1 MTPAGPLSGF
11 RILEMGANLTG
22 PFATM
27 LLGDQGADVI
37 KLETS
42 TGDQMRYAG
51 DSRDGIEAMGTMF
64 LSLNRSKRSIVLD
77 LKSPEGIAQARALA
91 ATCDAIVQNFR
102 PGVVE
107 RLGLSYEDVRA
118 LHPDVVYVSI
128 DGVGDVGPD
137 RDRRVY
143 DIVVQGM
150 SGFAGVQADR
160 DTNEPRTIQNAVVD
174 KTTGLVVAQAITA
187 ALLQRSRTGEG
198 QHVRVSMLNV
208 ALSFLWPE
216 AMGASTLIG
225 EGVRSGGSMAGV
237 RYVYPTS
244 DGHILLGFVSNDE
257 FAAVC
262 RAIERPELPED
273 KRFKGVGQRFANA
286 RELNPLIAERIAARP
301 TDEWLDRLR
310 AEDAV
315 FAPVNRPDTVHLDPQ
330 IVAIGAL
337 LEHDHPV
344 AGRYRQPVHPV
355 RFGGEV
361 IPLTRHAPTLGE
373 HTGEILAELDA
384 SSKGPSR

>member
-1 MTPAGPLSGF
+1 MIPNGPLSGF

-37 KLETS
+37 KLETA

-51 DSRDGIEAMGTMF
+51 NSRDGVSAMGTMF

-77 LKSPEGIAQARALA
+77 LKSPDGLANARRLA
-91 ATCDAIVQNFR
+91 ASCDVVVQNFR

-107 RLGLSYEDVRA
+107 RLGLGYEDVKA
-118 LHPDVVYVSI
+118 LKPDVIYVSI

-150 SGFAGVQADR
+150 SGFVGIQADR
-160 DTNEPRTIQNAVVD
+160 DTGEPRTIQNAVVD
-174 KTTGLVVAQAITA
+174 KTTGLVVAQAVTA
-187 ALLQRSRTGEG
+187 ALLQRSRTGQG
-198 QHVRVSMLNV
+198 QHVQVSMLNV

-225 EGVRSGGSMAGV
+225 DGVQSGGSMAGV
-237 RYVYPTS
+237 RYVYSTL
-244 DGHILLGFVSNDE
+244 DGHILLGFVSDDE

-262 RAIERPELPED
+262 RAIERTALLED
-273 KRFKGVGQRFANA
+273 PRFRGVSRRFANA
-286 RELNPLIAERIAARP
+286 RDLNPLIAERIAEMP
-301 TDEWLDRLR
+301 TAEWLGRLR

-315 FAPVNRPDTVHLDPQ
+315 FAPINQADTVHLDPQ

-337 LEHDHPV
+337 VEHDHPI
-344 AGRYRQPVHPV
+344 AGRYRQPVHPI
-355 RFGGEV
+355 RFCGAV
-361 IPLTRHAPTLGE
+361 APLTRHAPSLGQ
-373 HTGEILAELDA
+373 HTAEILAELGTRESA
-384 SSKGPSR
+384 R

>member
-1 MTPAGPLSGF
+1 MIPDRPLSGF

-37 KLETS
+37 KLETA

-51 DSRDGIEAMGTMF
+51 DSREGVNAMGTMF

-77 LKSPEGIAQARALA
+77 LKTAEGVAQARKLA
-91 ATCDAIVQNFR
+91 ATCDAVVQNFR
-102 PGVVE
+102 PGVVD
-107 RLGLSYEDVRA
+107 RLGLGYEDVRA
-118 LHPDVVYVSI
+118 LRPDIVYVSI

-160 DTNEPRTIQNAVVD
+160 DTGEPRTIQNAVVD
-174 KTTGLVVAQAITA
+174 KTTGLVVAQAVTA
-187 ALLQRSRTGEG
+187 ALLQRSRTGQG
-198 QHVRVSMLNV
+198 QHVQVSMLNV

-216 AMGASTLIG
+216 AMGASTLMG
-225 EGVRSGGSMAGV
+225 DGVRSGGSMAGV
-237 RYVYPTS
+237 RYVYPTL

-262 RAIERPELPED
+262 RAIERPELLED
-273 KRFKGVGQRFANA
+273 PRFGGVGQRFANA
-286 RELNPLIAERIAARP
+286 RDLNPLIAERIAEKP
-301 TDEWLDRLR
+301 TSEWLDRLR

-337 LEHDHPV
+337 VEHDHPI
-344 AGRYRQPVHPV
+344 AGRYRQPVHPA
-355 RFGGEV
+355 RFGGAV
-361 IPLTRHAPTLGE
+361 ASLTRHAPSLGQ
-373 HTGEILAELDA
+373 HTSEILAELEQA
-384 SSKGPSR
+384 EAAR

>member
-1 MTPAGPLSGF
+1 MTNSDGPLSGF

-51 DSRDGIEAMGTMF
+51 DSRRGVAGMGTMF

-77 LKSPEGIAQARALA
+77 LKTSEGLAQARLVA
-91 ATCDAIVQNFR
+91 AGCDAVVQNFR

-107 RLGLSYEDVRA
+107 RLGLGYDDVRK
-118 LHPDVVYVSI
+118 LKEDIVYVSI

-143 DIVVQGM
+143 DIVVQGL

-160 DTNEPRTIQNAVVD
+160 ETGEPRTVQNAVVD
-174 KTTGLVVAQAITA
+174 KTTGLMVAQATTA
-187 ALLQRSRTGEG
+187 ALLRRERTGQG

-225 EGVRSGGSMAGV
+225 DDVRPGGSMAGV
-237 RYVYPTS
+237 RYVYATR
-244 DGHILLGFVSNDE
+244 DDHILLGFVSNEE

-262 RAIERPELPED
+262 RAIDRPELLNDP
-273 KRFKGVGQRFANA
+273 RFDGVGQRFANA
-286 RELNPLIAERIAARP
+286 HDLNPLIAERLV
-301 TDEWLDRLR
+301 TQTSVHWLDRLR

-315 FAPVNRPDTVHLDPQ
+315 FAPVNRPDRVHLDPQ
-330 IVAIGAL
+330 VVAIGAL
-337 LEHDHPV
+337 LEHDHPAV
-344 AGRYRQPVHPV
+344 GRYRQPVHPV
-355 RFGGEV
+355 RFEGRTRS
-361 IPLTRHAPTLGE
+361 LDRHAPTLGQ
-373 HTGEILAELDA
+373 HTEEVLSELRV
-384 SSKGPSR
+384 GWGGVR

>member
-1 MTPAGPLSGF
+1 MSHSEGPLTGY

-27 LLGDQGADVI
+27 LLGDQGADVV
-37 KLETS
+37 KLETA

-51 DSRDGIEAMGTMF
+51 DTRKGVTGMGTMF

-77 LKSPEGIAQARALA
+77 LKTPEGLAQARKVA
-91 ATCDAIVQNFR
+91 ASCDAVVQNFR

-107 RLGLSYEDVRA
+107 RLGLGYEDVRS
-118 LHPDVVYVSI
+118 LKDDIVYVSI
-128 DGVGDVGPD
+128 DGVGDIGPD

-143 DIVVQGM
+143 DIVVQGL

-160 DTNEPRTIQNAVVD
+160 ETGEPRTVQNAVVD
-174 KTTGLVVAQAITA
+174 KTTGLMVAQAVTA
-187 ALLQRSRTGEG
+187 ALLGRERTGQG

-225 EGVRSGGSMAGV
+225 QDIRPGGSMAGV
-237 RYVYPTS
+237 RYVYPTL
-244 DGHILLGFVSNDE
+244 DDHILLGFVSNDE

-262 RAIERPELPED
+262 RAIDRPALLQD
-273 KRFKGVGQRFANA
+273 GRFEGVGQRFVNA
-286 RELNPLIAERIAARP
+286 RDLNPLIAERLIQEKTAY
-301 TDEWLDRLR
+301 WLERLR

-315 FAPVNRPDTVHLDPQ
+315 FAPVNRPDSVHLDPQ

-337 LEHDHPV
+337 QEHDHPV
-344 AGRYRQPVHPV
+344 VGRYRQPVHPV
-355 RFGGEV
+355 RFGSAPRVLE
-361 IPLTRHAPTLGE
+361 RHAPTLGQ
-373 HTGEILAELDA
+373 HTGEVLAELGLVEGGG
-384 SSKGPSR
+384 S

>member
-1 MTPAGPLSGF
+1 MIPNGPLSGF

-37 KLETS
+37 KLETA

-51 DSRDGIEAMGTMF
+51 DSREGVNAMGTMF
-64 LSLNRSKRSIVLD
+64 LSLNRSKRSIVID
-77 LKSPEGIAQARALA
+77 LKTAEGVAQAQTLA
-91 ATCDAIVQNFR
+91 ATCDAVVQNFR

-107 RLGLSYEDVRA
+107 RLGLGYDEVKA
-118 LHPDVVYVSI
+118 LRSDIIYVSI
-128 DGVGDVGPD
+128 DGVGDIGPD

-160 DTNEPRTIQNAVVD
+160 DTGEPRTIQNAVVD
-174 KTTGLVVAQAITA
+174 KTTGLVVAQAVTA
-187 ALLQRSRTGEG
+187 ALLQRSRTGQG

-225 EGVRSGGSMAGV
+225 DDVRSGGSMAGV
-237 RYVYPTS
+237 RYVYSTL

-262 RAIERPELPED
+262 RAIDRPELLED
-273 KRFKGVGQRFANA
+273 PRFSGVGQRFANA
-286 RELNPLIAERIAARP
+286 RDLNPFIAERIAEKTTA
-301 TDEWLDRLR
+301 EWLDRLR

-337 LEHDHPV
+337 IEHDHPV

-355 RFGGEV
+355 RFNGAV
-361 IPLTRHAPTLGE
+361 APLTRHAPTLGQ
-373 HTGEILAELDA
+373 HTAEILAELARPTAED
-384 SSKGPSR
+384 GR

>member
-1 MTPAGPLSGF
+1 MTPGGPLSGF

-37 KLETS
+37 KLETA

-51 DSRDGIEAMGTMF
+51 DSRQGVEAMGTMF
-64 LSLNRSKRSIVLD
+64 LSLNRSKRSIVLN
-77 LKSPEGIAQARALA
+77 LKTEEGVAQARKLA
-91 ATCDAIVQNFR
+91 ATCDVVVQNFR
-102 PGVVE
+102 PGVVD
-107 RLGLSYEDVRA
+107 RLGLGYEDVRS
-118 LHPDVVYVSI
+118 LKPEIIYVSI
-128 DGVGDVGPD
+128 DGVGDTGPD
-137 RDRRVY
+137 KDRRVY

-160 DTNEPRTIQNAVVD
+160 DTGEPRTIQNAVVD
-174 KTTGLVVAQAITA
+174 KTTGLVVAQAVTA
-187 ALLQRSRTGEG
+187 ALLQRSRTGQG

-225 EGVRSGGSMAGV
+225 EGIRSGGSMAGV
-237 RYVYPTS
+237 RYVYPTL

-262 RAIERPELPED
+262 RAIERPELLDDP
-273 KRFKGVGQRFANA
+273 RFNGVGHRFANA
-286 RELNPLIAERIAARP
+286 RELNPLIVERIAEKS
-301 TDEWLDRLR
+301 TVEWLNLLR

-315 FAPVNRPDTVHLDPQ
+315 FAPVNRPDAVHLDPQ

-337 LEHDHPV
+337 AEHDHPL

-355 RFGGEV
+355 RFAGSV
-361 IPLTRHAPTLGE
+361 TPLARHAPSLGQ
-373 HTGEILAELDA
+373 HTDEILAELEQA
-384 SSKGPSR
+384 EAAP